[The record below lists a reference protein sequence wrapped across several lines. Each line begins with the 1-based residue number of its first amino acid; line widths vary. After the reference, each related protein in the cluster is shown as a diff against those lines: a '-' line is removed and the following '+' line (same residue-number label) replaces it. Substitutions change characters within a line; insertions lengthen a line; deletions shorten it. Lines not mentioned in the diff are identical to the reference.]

1 MKKTFA
7 CAALSAV
14 LLLSLAA
21 GCGSTAPSESEDNST
36 PVEVQ
41 TVARGDMVTE
51 NMVTGKV
58 VSGNESSVYPM
69 MSAEYTQVPV
79 EVGDQVKA
87 GDVLARLD
95 VGAYQ
100 QQLSALTASYNS
112 TQESFNAQISLL
124 ERQLSDTQALY
135 EIGAASQMSVTT
147 LESQLT
153 TTRASASAQLNSLS
167 TQIATLS
174 DTVRKGVVT
183 APHDGTVTVVNAK
196 VGSMA
201 APGSAAAV
209 VAEDGYL
216 QVETSVS
223 ESLAPKLAIGD
234 KADVTISAIGKT
246 VKGVI
251 SEADPAGNAVNAL
264 FSVTIDLPADCGATS
279 GMSANITFYT
289 DPADNAIIIPT
300 DAILTSGNEQFVYV
314 VDSENLAHRVVIE
327 TGLNNAGSTEV
338 TGGLKGG
345 ETLVTSGQ
353 AYLTEGCTVRV
364 VG

>member
-1 MKKTFA
+1 MKKAIA
-7 CAALSAV
+7 CAAVSAA

-21 GCGSTAPSESEDNST
+21 GCGSAAPSAQEDSST

-41 TVARGDMVTE
+41 TVSRSDMVTE

-95 VGAYQ
+95 VNTYQ
-100 QQLSALTASYNS
+100 QQLSSLTASYS
-112 TQESFNAQISLL
+112 SSQESFNAQISLL
-124 ERQLSDTQALY
+124 EKQLADTQALY

-153 TTRASASAQLNSLS
+153 TTRATATAQLSSLS

-183 APHDGTVTVVNAK
+183 APHDGTVTTVNAK

-201 APGSAAAV
+201 SPGMAAAV
-209 VAEDGYL
+209 VAEEGYL

-223 ESLAPKLAIGD
+223 EALAPKLAVGD
-234 KADVTISAIGKT
+234 TANVAISAIGKT
-246 VKGVI
+246 VEGTI
-251 SEADPAGNAVNAL
+251 TRLDPAGNAINAL
-264 FSVTIDLPADCGATS
+264 FRVTLDLPADCGATS
-279 GMSANITFYT
+279 GMSANITFFT
-289 DPADNAIIIPT
+289 DPATDAVVIPT
-300 DAILTSGNEQFVYV
+300 EAILTSGETQYV
-314 VDSENLAHRVVIE
+314 FILDSDNLAHRVDIE
-327 TGLNNAGSTEV
+327 TGLSSSGSTEV
-338 TGGLKGG
+338 TSGLKGG

-353 AYLTEGCTVRV
+353 AYLTEGCTARV
-364 VG
+364 VE